1 MPGPV
6 GPIAQ
11 AITEGFKLIRQI
23 RETSVIRKMRKAIDA
38 GEKYIQVNEK
48 EGEFDYLDD
57 DKQKKKLYYWKK
69 RFFKLN
75 N

>member
-1 MPGPV
+1 MPAAV

-23 RETSVIRKMRKAIDA
+23 RETAVIRKMRKAIDTA
-38 GEKYIQVNEK
+38 EKYIQVNEK
-48 EGEFDYLDD
+48 EGEFDHLNDD
-57 DKQKKKLYYWKK
+57 QQQKKLKYYQRK
-69 RFFKLN
+69 FFKYN